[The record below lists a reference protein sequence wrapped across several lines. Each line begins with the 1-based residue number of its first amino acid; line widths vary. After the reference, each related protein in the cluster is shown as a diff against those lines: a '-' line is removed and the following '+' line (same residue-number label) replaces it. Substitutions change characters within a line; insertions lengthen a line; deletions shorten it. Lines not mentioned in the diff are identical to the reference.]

1 MVGNRRASFSKV
13 RSLRIRSAT
22 QADVPAI
29 CALQGASLVET
40 YEPFLGRT
48 AVENF
53 VAGGNVERYFDE
65 HWRES
70 TVAAVREEIVGVAV
84 RQGALLDLVWVKPSM
99 RSKGVGSTLMATIE
113 SQAALDGHELR
124 LEVWTV
130 NRRAVGFYEGRG
142 FSVDGVVSDPVTGL
156 EKLLMRKAL

>member
-1 MVGNRRASFSKV
+1 V

-29 CALQGASLVET
+29 CALQSASLVET

-48 AVENF
+48 AVEDF
-53 VAGGNVERYFDE
+53 IAGGNVERYFDA

-70 TVAAVREEIVGVAV
+70 TIATVREEIVGVAV
-84 RQGALLDLVWVKPSM
+84 RHGTLLDLVWVKPSM

-113 SQAALDGHELR
+113 SQARLDGNELR

-130 NRRAVGFYEGRG
+130 NRRAVGFYERRG
-142 FSVDGVVSDPVTGL
+142 FSVDGVVPDPVTGL

>member
-1 MVGNRRASFSKV
+1 
-13 RSLRIRSAT
+13 LAT

-29 CALQGASLVET
+29 CALQSASLVET

-48 AVENF
+48 AVEDF
-53 VAGGNVERYFDE
+53 IAVGNVERYFDA

-70 TVAAVREEIVGVAV
+70 TIATVGDEIVGVAV

-113 SQAALDGHELR
+113 SQAALDGNELR

-130 NRRAVGFYEGRG
+130 NRGAIVFYERRG
-142 FSVDGVVSDPVTGL
+142 FSVDGVVSDPITGL